1 MARPKMR
8 QTVNNRRCSAIVT
21 TGVTL
26 WAALWVAPAALGGE
40 IRTWTH
46 EGAGQ
51 GTARVFDGGPVVT
64 SMGYTTG
71 SNDALFTFAATDFTR
86 VGARGAT
93 YSTGGESDVR
103 INGDAMTVVVNFNTT
118 YNGGIS
124 SQDDHTGGEGQG
136 SLWSVVELVM
146 PQDELTWI
154 TSLIIHDTGWFSGD
168 TFVKF
173 ENVTKGTTLL
183 ELDSPF
189 YEWGTLVG
197 ETGDVIRI
205 TSEMSGQGFFP
216 TTVTLAYLAYE
227 GSLNAVFI
235 VPEPTTL
242 VLLAFGI
249 SIVFRRRRWLP

>member
-1 MARPKMR
+1 MANQSRTGAFVVVLAFGTGLCANRP
-8 QTVNNRRCSAIVT
+8 VVASE
-21 TGVTL
+21 L
-26 WAALWVAPAALGGE
+26 WTWSMEGE
-40 IRTWTH
+40 GH
-46 EGAGQ
+46 

-64 SMGYTTG
+64 ASSVATPL
-71 SNDALFTFAATDFTR
+71 SPAVFFAATDRTR
-86 VGARGAT
+86 VGSQAAT

-103 INGDAMTVVVNFNTT
+103 INGDALTVVVNFNTT
-118 YNGGIS
+118 YNGGFT
-124 SQDDHTGGEGQG
+124 SQDDHTGGEGGG
-136 SLWSVVELVM
+136 SLWSVIELVM

-154 TSLIIHDTGWFSGD
+154 TSLIIHDTAWFSGD

-173 ENVTKGTTLL
+173 ENVTQGTTLL

-197 ETGDVIRI
+197 ETGDIIRI

-249 SIVFRRRRWLP
+249 SIVSRRRRWLP